1 MGPLVRGCGI
11 LVVLF
16 SLIILYQV
24 VQTAWSLFKD
34 HSVIV
39 TFADE
44 INVHTGLDDA
54 INGVLGSRDFER
66 LFGNGQV
73 SISIKKKSAQE
84 PTPEQADEEAPESP
98 QESSIKAP
106 QKPKKV
112 ISVTYFI
119 AWLLG
124 LMLLGLIARIGLWTM
139 KTGASMA
146 LNGSDQQS
154 ELKALLAQ
162 ILYERSRSED
172 PIVKDRIG

>member
-1 MGPLVRGCGI
+1 
-11 LVVLF
+11 
-16 SLIILYQV
+16 
-24 VQTAWSLFKD
+24 
-34 HSVIV
+34 
-39 TFADE
+39 
-44 INVHTGLDDA
+44 
-54 INGVLGSRDFER
+54 
-66 LFGNGQV
+66 
-73 SISIKKKSAQE
+73 
-84 PTPEQADEEAPESP
+84 
-98 QESSIKAP
+98 P